1 MSKKLLMGAIVALF
15 LLSGCS
21 DKAQVDVGG
30 EYVDTKASGASG
42 TSGTSGTSGASIGAS
57 GGSSATGT
65 VGGVDDPNV
74 SSLIAKL
81 EGDAK
86 SIYFSFDQFNVKSS
100 ELSSIEHN
108 AELFRD
114 ANAADLNIK
123 IEGNCDEWGTD
134 EYNYAL
140 GLKRAKAVKD
150 EIVARGVL
158 ESRVTIVSYGESNP
172 ACTSSSKE
180 CWSKNR
186 RADFKLIP

>member
-1 MSKKLLMGAIVALF
+1 MSKKLLIGAITALF

-30 EYVDTKASGASG
+30 EYVDTKASGAS
-42 TSGTSGTSGASIGAS
+42 
-57 GGSSATGT
+57 T
-65 VGGVDDPNV
+65 VTVDSPNV
-74 SSLIAKL
+74 ADLITKL
-81 EGDAK
+81 EGAAK
-86 SIYFSFDQFNVKSS
+86 SIYFDFDQFDVKAS
-100 ELSSIEHN
+100 ELNAIENN
-108 AELFRD
+108 ANLFTGTD
-114 ANAADLNIK
+114 AAGLNIK

-150 EIVARGVL
+150 ELVSNGVP
-158 ESRVTIVSYGESNP
+158 EDRVTIVSYGESNP